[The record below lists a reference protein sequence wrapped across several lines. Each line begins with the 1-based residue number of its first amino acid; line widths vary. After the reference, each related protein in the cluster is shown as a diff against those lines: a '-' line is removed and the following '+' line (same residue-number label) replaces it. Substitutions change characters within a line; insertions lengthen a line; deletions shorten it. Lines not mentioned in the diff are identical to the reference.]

1 MSEKL
6 FEVFGVT
13 VTVTGVHVF
22 ATVVVALLFMTLWLI
37 DRKKRTGKPIFAGQ
51 VMNGIGFGLLPGL
64 AVWKALRD
72 IGVGP
77 GVEIP
82 EPLPLLDWLSSDGFF
97 RPEHIEIAAALGC
110 FLLMC
115 LWLILR
121 KKDLPDNGD
130 LLLISVSVWAV
141 IRLVTEDMRT
151 EPRDMF
157 RYASCAALMACL
169 LIWSVRRAVTC
180 GALWRVFL
188 DAALVGICLAVHMV
202 TAKKVLS
209 VGSDIADFAVK
220 TGSAA
225 LALLLTLLVGGDL
238 RQVIQRV
245 EAEKEARQNTVPIPA
260 VQPGQNPMTQNT
272 QPNQPVNP
280 MTQNTQPMQAGREP
294 LTQDTRPMQ
303 PIREPLSQDTRPI
316 PPVQP

>member
-1 MSEKL
+1 MSENL

-22 ATVVVALLFMTLWLI
+22 AVVVVSLLFMTLWLI

-77 GVEIP
+77 GAEIP
-82 EPLPLLDWLSSDGFF
+82 EPLPLVDWLSKDGFF
-97 RPEHIEIAAALGC
+97 RPEHIEIAAAIGC
-110 FLLMC
+110 FLLLC

-121 KKDLPDNGD
+121 KKDMPDNGD
-130 LLLISVSVWAV
+130 LLLISICVWAV

-151 EPRDMF
+151 GPRDIF
-157 RYASCAALMACL
+157 RYASCGALMVCL
-169 LIWSVRRAVTC
+169 LIWSLRRAVIC
-180 GALWRVFL
+180 GVPWRVFL
-188 DAALVGICLAVHMV
+188 DVALVGICLAVHMV

-209 VGSDIADFAVK
+209 VGSEIADFAVK

-238 RQVIQRV
+238 RQVNQRLQ
-245 EAEKEARQNTVPIPA
+245 AEKEARQNTVPIPA
-260 VQPGQNPMTQNT
+260 VQPVNPMMQNTQPNQPVNPLTQNT

-280 MTQNTQPMQAGREP
+280 MTQNTQPMQ
-294 LTQDTRPMQ
+294 
-303 PIREPLSQDTRPI
+303 PIRDPQDTRPI